1 MARVEEKAPAT
12 FTNTVNIQG
21 AATLDS
27 TATVGST
34 LGVVGAV
41 TAAAG
46 LTATTGGVTVTA
58 GGLTVTAGRIKEGL
72 ETTDV
77 DARSHTLTHGNISK
91 GIVVHTSVTGGG
103 TVTTD
108 TASNIVGNLGLTAN
122 HQTVK
127 CYYINDG
134 DQVLT
139 FAGGTGVTLSDAGQT
154 LAENESAIL
163 LFQRTGA
170 TAIKLHIIGG

>member
-12 FTNTVNIQG
+12 FTSTVNIQG

-27 TATVGST
+27 TANVA
-34 LGVVGAV
+34 GAL
-41 TAAAG
+41 TAA
-46 LTATTGGVTVTA
+46 TGATVTA
-58 GGLTVTAGRIKEGL
+58 GGLTVTAGGVTVTAGRIKEGL

-77 DARSHTLTHGNISK
+77 DAQNHTLTHGNILK
-91 GIVVHTSVTGGG
+91 GIVVHTSETGTGA
-103 TVTTD
+103 VTTD
-108 TASNIVGNLGLTAN
+108 TASNIISNLGLTAN

-134 DQVLT
+134 SQTLG
-139 FAGGTGVTLSDAGQT
+139 FAGGSGVTVSDAGNT
-154 LAENESAIL
+154 LLENESCTL

-170 TAIKLHIIGG
+170 AAVKLHIIGG